1 MNKKFLAIA
10 VAAALAPVAAAADV
24 TVYGRVQAEYSV
36 EDTDRAGGSYQSVD
50 DEAGQ
55 SRLGF
60 KFDEKLGGG
69 MTAFGKVEFRI
80 DAADNTNTGTNGAT
94 PYGSNNRAAVGQR
107 DAFVGIKS
115 SWGSIAAGSFHSPYK
130 TAGGVKWDPMV
141 ATHLQARRAGG
152 MSGGAGL
159 GGHNGF
165 VRNAIQYVSPN
176 VNGFQVEFMIAPD
189 ETNPLAG
196 NGVGTVGTNA
206 IGGDDNDYG
215 LSVQYKNGPWHAIFA
230 HTRDNTTLSTGDQT
244 LTKVGLR
251 WKSGAWTL
259 AGQYEDIND
268 VSASNG
274 SSLPGTSNSVNAGG
288 TPGAIAGDAGGV
300 YRPGTGDDAQVYWLN
315 AQYTAG
321 NNTFTAS
328 YGNTDVNGQSTDPDY
343 DHDYW
348 MVGVIHKF
356 SKQTRIFGGYTETS
370 GDKDADNAGGKKDR
384 DAWTVGIRKDF

>member
-24 TVYGRVQAEYSV
+24 SVYGRVQAEYSV
-36 EDTDRAGGSYQSVD
+36 EDSDGVSGSSQSVD
-50 DEAGQ
+50 DEAGM

-60 KFDEKLGGG
+60 KFSEKLGGG

-80 DAADNTNTGTNGAT
+80 DAADNTSTGTNGSGN
-94 PYGSNNRAAVGQR
+94 YGSLGPGALGQR
-107 DAFVGIKS
+107 DANVGIKS

-152 MSGGAGL
+152 MTGGAGF

-165 VRNAIQYVSPN
+165 VRNAIQYVSPD
-176 VNGFQVEFMIAPD
+176 VNGFQVEFMISPD
-189 ETNPLAG
+189 ETNSGAG
-196 NGVGTVGTNA
+196 NGDTNPVA
-206 IGGDDNDYG
+206 ATGGDNDYG

-230 HTRDNTTLSTGDQT
+230 HTRDNNTGAIDDQT
-244 LTKVGLR
+244 LSKVGLK

-268 VSASNG
+268 VS
-274 SSLPGTSNSVNAGG
+274 NSGHTVNAGT
-288 TPGAIAGDAGGV
+288 TPGGPQAEG
-300 YRPGTGDDAQVYWLN
+300 YRPGAGDDANVLWLN
-315 AQYTAG
+315 AQYTMG

-328 YGNTDVNGQSTDPDY
+328 YGNTDVNPDAGAKDFEY
-343 DHDYW
+343 DYW

-356 SKQTRIFGGYTETS
+356 SKQTRIFGGYTQTD
-370 GDKDADNAGGKKDR
+370 GDNNGNNDDR